1 MRDRQSH
8 HCRQDWI
15 FGRKA
20 ATEHR
25 VNAHNI
31 LSVNGV
37 EPELDQ
43 SAWVADNAR
52 VVGRVRLAADVS
64 VWFGAVVRGD
74 QSEPIEVGP
83 RTNIQDGAVLH
94 SDPGKA
100 LQIGA
105 DVTVGHQAMLHGCT
119 VGAGSLIGIGAT
131 VLNGAVIGQGCLVGA
146 GALVTEGKVF
156 PDHSLII
163 GSPAKVARSLTPE
176 QVQGLLRSAQLYV
189 ARSRVYRDTLKPVG
203 RASSE

>member
-1 MRDRQSH
+1 MNTFS
-8 HCRQDWI
+8 
-15 FGRKA
+15 
-20 ATEHR
+20 
-25 VNAHNI
+25 I
-31 LSVNGV
+31 LSVNGH
-37 EPELDQ
+37 EPEVDA

-52 VVGRVRLAADVS
+52 VVGHVKLAADVS
-64 VWFGAVVRGD
+64 VWFGAVIRGD

-94 SDPGKA
+94 SDPGQP
-100 LQIGA
+100 LRVGA

-119 VGAGSLIGIGAT
+119 VGNGSLIGIGAT
-131 VLNGAVIGQGCLVGA
+131 VLNGAVIGHGCLVGA

-189 ARSRVYRDTLKPVG
+189 ARSRVYRDTLRPVAP
-203 RASSE
+203 ASPE